1 MKSIRTGTLAIFF
14 LLCASSARAE
24 DARFYIHSAERG
36 DTLQKLANRY
46 LHNKNDWQ
54 LFQIFN
60 TINNP
65 RAIPLGTKIRMP
77 VSAMRVDPAP
87 GEVIAASGSVTSA
100 AGSIVPGSKVK
111 EGDRLRTGD
120 DSFVTIKLADG
131 STLTVQPKSIVRM
144 EAARQLANT
153 GGVTDTVVRLD
164 SGRVETNVAKQKNAA
179 ARYEIRTPTSN
190 MGVRGTLFRVG
201 ADESGKK
208 GQGEVVEGLVA
219 VSGATSS
226 AGTQSLALSAGFGTF
241 VEAGK
246 PPSPPVALL
255 PPPNVASLPLQFQT
269 PDVGFAFQPVAAA
282 GSYRAQVAM
291 DKGFTNLVANAV
303 STTPAA
309 TFANLP
315 DGSLFLRVRG
325 IDVNGLEGKDATHS
339 FVVKARPL
347 PPVLSAP
354 GDNDRLLTSNV
365 SLNWQAAP
373 EAVSYRA
380 QMATDGSF
388 ASPVTD
394 EKTASGASLT
404 PTVVLKA
411 ATYFWRVA
419 SVNAKGE
426 TGPWSAVRTFVG
438 AADLPPILK
447 AKRSAG
453 ASQLE
458 IDASAA
464 QTHQVQIARDQRF
477 TNIASDRNIT
487 GNKFDLGNLGV
498 GGYYIRVRA
507 VVGSVIG
514 NEKAVGPW
522 SESRVL
528 EVYPFGGGW
537 WLSESQ
543 AQTRAPAGR

>member
-1 MKSIRTGTLAIFF
+1 MAVFF
-14 LLCASSARAE
+14 LLCASSAGAE
-24 DARFYIHSAERG
+24 DARFYVHSAERG

-46 LHNKNDWQ
+46 LRNKNDWQ

-65 RAIPLGTKIRMP
+65 RAIPLGSKIRIP

-100 AGSIVPGSKVK
+100 AGSIVLGSKVS

-131 STLTVQPKSIVRM
+131 STLTVQPKSNVRM

-153 GGVTDTVVRLD
+153 GGVTDMVVRLD
-164 SGRVETNVAKQKNAA
+164 SGRVETNVAKQKNTA

-219 VSGATSS
+219 VSGATAS
-226 AGTQSLALSAGFGTF
+226 ASAQSLALSAGFGTF

-255 PPPNVASLPLQFQT
+255 PPPNVASLPAQFQT
-269 PDVGFAFQPVAAA
+269 PNVGFTFQAVPAA

-291 DKGFTNLVANAV
+291 DKEFTNLVANAA
-303 STTPAA
+303 STAPAA

-325 IDVNGLEGKDATHS
+325 IDANGLEGKDATHP

-347 PPVLSAP
+347 PPVLSSP
-354 GDNDRLLTSNV
+354 GDKDRLLTSNV

-380 QMATDGSF
+380 QVATDEAF
-388 ASPVTD
+388 VSPVAD

-404 PTVVLKA
+404 PTVALKA
-411 ATYFWRVA
+411 ATYYWRVA

-438 AADLPPILK
+438 AADLPILK
-447 AKRSAG
+447 TKLSAG

-464 QTHQVQIARDQRF
+464 QTHQVQIARDERF

-507 VVGSVIG
+507 VIGS
-514 NEKAVGPW
+514 EKVVGPW

-543 AQTRAPAGR
+543 ATTRAPTSR

>member
-1 MKSIRTGTLAIFF
+1 MKSFRTGTAALLF
-14 LLCASSARAE
+14 LLCALSASAE

-36 DTLQKLANRY
+36 DTLLKLANRY
-46 LHNKNDWQ
+46 LLNKADWQ
-54 LFQIFN
+54 LFQKFN
-60 TINNP
+60 TISNP
-65 RAIPLGTKIRMP
+65 RAIPLGSKIRIP
-77 VSAMRVDPAP
+77 VSAMRVEPSPA
-87 GEVIAASGSVTSA
+87 EVIAASGSVTST
-100 AGSIVPGSKVK
+100 AGSISPGSKIK
-111 EGDRLRTGD
+111 EGDKLTTGD
-120 DSFVTIKLADG
+120 AGFVTIKLADG
-131 STLTVQPKSIVRM
+131 STMTVQPKSIVRM

-219 VSGATSS
+219 VSGTTPS
-226 AGTQSLALSAGFGTF
+226 AGTKSLALTAGFGTF

-255 PPPNVASLPLQFQT
+255 PPPDVSALQAQFQT
-269 PDVGFAFQPVAAA
+269 PDVAFAFQPVPAA

-291 DKGFTNLVANAV
+291 DKEFTNLIANTS
-303 STTPAA
+303 STTSAV
-309 TFANLP
+309 TFVNLP
-315 DGSLFLRVRG
+315 DGPLFLRVRG
-325 IDVNGLEGKDATHS
+325 VDVNGLEGKDATHS

-347 PPVLSAP
+347 PPVLLAP
-354 GDNDRLLTSNV
+354 ANMDRLLTSNV
-365 SLNWQAAP
+365 LLTWQPAP
-373 EAVSYRA
+373 DAVSYRA
-380 QMATDGSF
+380 QVAADGTF
-388 ASPVTD
+388 ASPLTD
-394 EKTASGASLT
+394 EKVASGTSLT
-404 PTVVLKA
+404 PPLALKA
-411 ATYFWRVA
+411 ATYYWRIA
-419 SVNAKGE
+419 SMNAKGE

-438 AADLPPILK
+438 AADLPVLK

-464 QTHQVQIARDQRF
+464 QTHQVQIARDTRF

-498 GGYYIRVRA
+498 GAYYIRVRA
-507 VVGSVIG
+507 VAGSVIG
-514 NEKAVGPW
+514 SEQAVGPW
-522 SESRVL
+522 SDPRLL
-528 EVYPFGGGW
+528 EVYPLGGGW

-543 AQTRAPAGR
+543 SLIRAPASR

>member
-1 MKSIRTGTLAIFF
+1 MKSIRTGALAVFF
-14 LLCASSARAE
+14 LLCTSSAGAE

-46 LHNKNDWQ
+46 LRNKNDWQ

-65 RAIPLGTKIRMP
+65 RAIPLGSKIRIP

-100 AGSIVPGSKVK
+100 AGSIVPGSKVN

-153 GGVTDTVVRLD
+153 GGVTDTVVLLD
-164 SGRVETNVAKQKNAA
+164 SGRVETSVAKQKNAA

-219 VSGATSS
+219 VSGTTPAV
-226 AGTQSLALSAGFGTF
+226 GTQSLALSAGYGTF

-246 PPSPPVALL
+246 PPSAPVALL
-255 PPPNVASLPLQFQT
+255 PPPDVSALPAQFQT
-269 PDVGFAFQPVAAA
+269 PDVAFAFQPVPAA

-291 DKGFTNLVANAV
+291 DKEFTNLIANTSSKTSAV
-303 STTPAA
+303 
-309 TFANLP
+309 TFVNLP
-315 DGSLFLRVRG
+315 DGPLFLRVRG
-325 IDVNGLEGKDATHS
+325 VDVNGLEGKDATHS

-347 PPVLSAP
+347 PPVLLAP
-354 GDNDRLLTSNV
+354 ANMDRLLTSNV
-365 SLNWQAAP
+365 LLTWQPAP
-373 EAVSYRA
+373 DAVSYRA
-380 QMATDGSF
+380 QVAADGTF
-388 ASPVTD
+388 ASPLTD
-394 EKTASGASLT
+394 EKVASGTSLT
-404 PTVVLKA
+404 PPLALKA
-411 ATYFWRVA
+411 ATYYWRIA
-419 SVNAKGE
+419 SMNAKGE

-438 AADLPPILK
+438 AADLPVLK

-464 QTHQVQIARDQRF
+464 QTHQVQIARDERF

-498 GGYYIRVRA
+498 GAYYIRVRA
-507 VVGSVIG
+507 VAGSVIG
-514 NEKAVGPW
+514 SEQAVGPW
-522 SESRVL
+522 SDPRLL
-528 EVYPFGGGW
+528 EVYPLGGGW

-543 AQTRAPAGR
+543 SLIRAPASR